1 MSPFFTNHPIIAFGI
16 PLLILSAIL
25 PIVLRPILHQA
36 GRYDI
41 PNDRS
46 SHLVP
51 TLRGGGVSNVLI
63 AIIAWLNLSFFLPTG
78 LPFQAH
84 VIIGFSIALGILG
97 IIEDFHPMA
106 AITRLLAQFALSL
119 VFTALIL
126 ILNSREYAGGLL
138 IVALVILFGC
148 VWTINAA
155 NFMDGIHGVSSITA
169 ILAAIYTLAIT
180 GSRLDTAIAPIAL
193 IVLTSFAGFLPWN
206 FPRPQLFLGDSG
218 SYFLGAAYSAIATY
232 IFISTWSVTLAIAPM
247 LITLTDSTWTLA
259 HRFIRHQ
266 KIMTP
271 HKEHVFQRLQRRFA
285 SHTAATFLV
294 FLFASISALIG
305 IVRLYGPLP
314 EAISLSM
321 LILLAFL
328 YCIQPIIFKAERIDW
343 KSAS

>member
-25 PIVLRPILHQA
+25 PIVLRPILHKA

-51 TLRGGGVSNVLI
+51 TLRGGGLSNVLI
-63 AIIAWLNLSFFLPTG
+63 AIIAWINLLFFLPTG

-84 VIIGFSIALGILG
+84 VIIGFSVALGILG
-97 IIEDFHPMA
+97 ILEDFRPMSA
-106 AITRLLAQFALSL
+106 KTRLLAQFAFSL
-119 VFTALIL
+119 VFSALIL
-126 ILNSREYAGGLL
+126 NNRGYAGGLL

-155 NFMDGIHGVSSITA
+155 NFMDGIHGVSSVTA

-180 GSRLDTAIAPIAL
+180 GFRLDTAIAPIAL
-193 IVLTSFAGFLPWN
+193 IVLASFAGFLPWN

-232 IFISTWSVTLAIAPM
+232 IFISTWSITLALSPM
-247 LITLTDSTWTLA
+247 LITLTDSTWTLT

-266 KIMTP
+266 KVMTP
-271 HKEHVFQRLQRRFA
+271 HKEHVFQRLQRRFD

-321 LILLAFL
+321 LILLATL